1 MQIEELIPGINI
13 EDTQNE
19 FKRIIEEVKS
29 EDSGKSKEIGWL
41 KTIAAFA
48 NTFGGTLY
56 IGVENNTHKIIS
68 LDHDSADKIILMINR
83 QIKQRIEPSISYKID
98 TIPIKD
104 EAKQT
109 RFIIKVIVEKN
120 SILPV
125 TLHEQ
130 NLLGIYIRSYGS
142 SVLASPEQ
150 IRELILLSDNNPFD
164 QPFTDENFNKNNFK
178 QIFDLYKERNDS
190 ELTE

>member
-19 FKRIIEEVKS
+19 FKRIIEEGKS
-29 EDSGKSKEIGWL
+29 EDSGKAKEIGWL

-56 IGVENNTHKIIS
+56 IGVDNNTHKIIS

-83 QIKQRIEPSISYKID
+83 QIKQRIEPAISYKID
-98 TIPIKD
+98 TISIKD
-104 EAKQT
+104 EEKQT
-109 RFIIKVIVEKN
+109 RYIIKVVVNKN
-120 SILPV
+120 TILPV
-125 TLHEQ
+125 TLHEE

-142 SVLASPEQ
+142 SILASP
-150 IRELILLSDNNPFD
+150 
-164 QPFTDENFNKNNFK
+164 
-178 QIFDLYKERNDS
+178 
-190 ELTE
+190 